1 MNRDRARGGLAWAV
15 ACLVALALLAGCGRK
30 TTAAYKKNLFLPPP
44 PKLTVLDNIRS
55 HAKDIKHEGVVNKK
69 LVRFLIGQR
78 MYFLALHHIEQ
89 LPKKDREKPETLF
102 YKGFALREV
111 GQYDE
116 AVKALKAASNSQRDY
131 AEAWNALGLTYD
143 LMRKSDEAK
152 QAYLEALRINPSSSK
167 YLNNLGFSHFSRGKY
182 SLAVEL
188 YQKALASDPHN
199 VKIHNNLGFA
209 YGMLGRYPDAISE
222 FKQAGREEV
231 VYNNLG
237 FLYYMLGHND
247 EAKVMYAKALEIN
260 PQFSKARKNLRIIE
274 GDGAMSGHI
283 PESKLKGRLR

>member
-1 MNRDRARGGLAWAV
+1 MKRDRARSGLAWAV
-15 ACLVALALLAGCGRK
+15 VCLAALAFLAGCGRK
-30 TTAAYKKNLFLPPP
+30 TTAAHKKSMFPPP
-44 PKLTVLDNIRS
+44 TPTNTVLDNLRS
-55 HAKDIKHEGVVNKK
+55 HAKDIKHEGVVNKQ

-78 MYFLALHHIEQ
+78 MYVLALHHIEN
-89 LPKKDREKPETLF
+89 LPKKDRKKPETLF
-102 YKGFALREV
+102 YEGFALREL
-111 GQYDE
+111 GHYDE
-116 AVKALKAASNSQRDY
+116 AVKALKAASNSHRNY
-131 AEAWNALGLTYD
+131 AEAWNALGLTYN
-143 LMRKSDEAK
+143 LMRKSDEAE
-152 QAYLEALRINPSSSK
+152 QAYMEALRINPSSSK

-182 SLAVEL
+182 SMAVEL

-199 VKIHNNLGFA
+199 VQIHNNLGFA
-209 YGMLGRYPDAISE
+209 YGMLGHYPDAIAE

-260 PQFSKARKNLRIIE
+260 PQFSKARKNLRMIE

-283 PESKLKGRLR
+283 PEPALKGRIR